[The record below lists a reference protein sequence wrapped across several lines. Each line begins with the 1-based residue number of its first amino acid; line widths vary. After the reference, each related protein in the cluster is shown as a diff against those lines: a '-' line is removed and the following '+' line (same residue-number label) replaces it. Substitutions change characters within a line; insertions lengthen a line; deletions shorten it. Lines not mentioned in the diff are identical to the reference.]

1 MPAASSQKA
10 VVAALLGNSFVTI
23 IKLIAFV
30 LSGSGAMLSEAIHS
44 FADTGNQLLLFIGL
58 KRGQRAADDRFHY
71 GYGGE
76 RFVFGMLS
84 AAGIFFIGCG
94 ITIYHGV
101 TSLISPHEVNA
112 TALTFIVLATAFV
125 IEGGVL
131 MFAIRGIE
139 RQRGELPFWEYVRE
153 RADPAAVA
161 ILLEDGAAVLGVTL
175 AAAGIAVSY
184 FTGNPIFDSVTSL
197 VIGLLLGLVAFYLV
211 SENREHLLG
220 RAVPEGVED
229 RFVDIV
235 LKHPSV
241 RSIRDVKTRELTPE
255 SYILKAE
262 ITFDND
268 YIAECLENRSSSEK
282 ISFDGAKRDRTIRR
296 MTALVTDLIATEI
309 AALER
314 DIRAVI
320 PQAKHIDI
328 EVAHPDIIPADDDDE
343 MLA

>member
-1 MPAASSQKA
+1 VAASSLKS
-10 VVAALLGNSFVTI
+10 VIAALIGNSFVTV

-30 LSGSGAMLSEAIHS
+30 MSGSGAMLSEAIHS
-44 FADTGNQLLLFIGL
+44 FADTGNQLLLFIGI
-58 KRGQRAADDRFHY
+58 KRGQKEADDRFHY

-101 TSLISPHEVNA
+101 TSLISPHEVHP
-112 TALTFIVLATAFV
+112 TTLTFLVLAMSFV

-131 MFAIRGIE
+131 MIAVRGLM
-139 RQRGELPFWEYVRE
+139 RQRGDLPFWEYVRE

-161 ILLEDGAAVLGVTL
+161 ILLEDSAAVLGVTL
-175 AAAGIAVSY
+175 AAAGIAASY
-184 FTGNPIFDSVTSL
+184 FTGNPIFDALASL
-197 VIGLLLGLVAFYLV
+197 IIGVLLGLIAFYLV
-211 SENREHLLG
+211 SQNREHLLG

-229 RFVDIV
+229 RFIDVV

-268 YIAECLENRSSSEK
+268 YIAERLNRQSFEK
-282 ISFDGAKRDRTIRR
+282 IALDGPKGDRALRR
-296 MTALVTDLIATEI
+296 MTAAVTDLIATEI
-309 AALER
+309 AALEV
-314 DIRAVI
+314 DIRRVI

-328 EVAHPDIIPADDDDE
+328 EVAHPDVIRDDDDDE

>member
-1 MPAASSQKA
+1 MAASSVKA
-10 VVAALLGNSFVTI
+10 VVAALVGNTFVTI
-23 IKLIAFV
+23 IKLVAFV

-58 KRGQRAADDRFHY
+58 KRGQKEADDRFHY

-94 ITIYHGV
+94 ITIYHGI
-101 TSLISPHEVNA
+101 TSLITPHTVHA
-112 TALTFIVLATAFV
+112 SALTFGVLALSFV
-125 IEGGVL
+125 IEGSVL
-131 MFAIRGIE
+131 MFAVRGVMKHK
-139 RQRGELPFWEYVRE
+139 GEMGFWQYVRE
-153 RADPAAVA
+153 RADPATVA
-161 ILLEDGAAVLGVTL
+161 ILLEDGAAVLGVIL
-175 AAAGIAVSY
+175 ATTGIAIAY
-184 FTGNPIFDSVTSL
+184 ATGNAMFDAIASL
-197 VIGLLLGLVAFYLV
+197 IIGLLLGVVAFYLV

-229 RFVDIV
+229 RFIDVV

-268 YIAECLENRSSSEK
+268 YVAAQLDRQSIDK
-282 ISFDGAKRDRTIRR
+282 IQFDGPKRDKALRR
-296 MTALVTDLIATEI
+296 MTAAVTDLIATEI
-309 AALER
+309 AQLEKE
-314 DIRAVI
+314 IRAVI
-320 PQAKHIDI
+320 PQATHIDI
-328 EVAHPDIIPADDDDE
+328 EVAHPDAIPDEDDE
-343 MLA
+343 ELLA

>member
-1 MPAASSQKA
+1 VAASTSLKA
-10 VVAALLGNSFVTI
+10 VIAALAGNTFVTI
-23 IKLIAFV
+23 IKLVAFI

-58 KRGQRAADDRFHY
+58 KRGAREADDRFHY

-94 ITIYHGV
+94 ITIYHGI
-101 TSLISPHEVNA
+101 TSLIQPHQVHA
-112 TALTFIVLATAFV
+112 TAVTFAVLAASLV
-125 IEGGVL
+125 IEGSVL
-131 MFAIRGIE
+131 VFAIRGLY
-139 RQRGELPFWEYVRE
+139 RLKGELTFWAYVRE

-161 ILLEDGAAVLGVTL
+161 ILLEDSAAVLGVIL
-175 AAAGIAVSY
+175 AGVGIAVAY
-184 FTGNPIFDSVTSL
+184 VTGNPMFDAIASL
-197 VIGLLLGLVAFYLV
+197 VIGVLLGVVAFYLV
-211 SENREHLLG
+211 SENRELLLG
-220 RAVPEGVED
+220 RAVPEGVEG
-229 RFVDIV
+229 RFIDVV
-235 LKHPSV
+235 LDHPSV

-268 YIAECLENRSSSEK
+268 YLSEQVNRSSLEK
-282 ISFDGAKRDRTIRR
+282 ISFDGPKRDRAMRR

-309 AALER
+309 AALETK
-314 DIRAVI
+314 IRAVI

-328 EVAHPDIIPADDDDE
+328 EVAHPDIIPPDDDE
-343 MLA
+343 LLA

>member
-1 MPAASSQKA
+1 MTASSVKA
-10 VVAALLGNSFVTI
+10 VIAALIGNTFVTI
-23 IKLIAFV
+23 IKLIAFA

-58 KRGQRAADDRFHY
+58 KRARKEADDRFHY

-101 TSLISPHEVNA
+101 TSIITPREVHA
-112 TALTFIVLATAFV
+112 TTLTFIVLAISFV
-125 IEGGVL
+125 VEGSVL
-131 MFAIRGIE
+131 MFAVRGIA
-139 RQRGELPFWEYVRE
+139 RQRGEVPFWEYVRE

-175 AAAGIAVSY
+175 AAGGIAASY
-184 FTGNPIFDSVTSL
+184 FTGNPIFDSVVSL
-197 VIGLLLGLVAFYLV
+197 VIGLLLGVVAFYLV
-211 SENREHLLG
+211 SQNREHLLG

-229 RFVDIV
+229 RFVDVV

-268 YIAECLENRSSSEK
+268 YIAERVNRSSLEN
-282 ISFDGAKRDRTIRR
+282 ISFDGPKRDRAMRR

-309 AALER
+309 AQLEHE
-314 DIRAVI
+314 IRAVI

-328 EVAHPDIIPADDDDE
+328 EVAHPDIPTADDDE

>member
-1 MPAASSQKA
+1 VPTSTSVKA
-10 VVAALLGNSFVTI
+10 VIAALLGNTFVTI

-58 KRGQRAADDRFHY
+58 KRGQREADDRFHY

-94 ITIYHGV
+94 ITIYHGI
-101 TSLISPHEVNA
+101 TSLLSPREVNV
-112 TALTFIVLATAFV
+112 TAVTFIVLATAFV
-125 IEGGVL
+125 IEGSVL
-131 MFAIRGIE
+131 LFAMRGLA
-139 RQRGELPFWEYVRE
+139 RQRGDVPFWEYVRE

-161 ILLEDGAAVLGVTL
+161 ILLEDGVAVLGVIL
-175 AAAGIAVSY
+175 AAGGIAASY
-184 FTGNPIFDSVTSL
+184 VTGNPVFDAVASL
-197 VIGLLLGLVAFYLV
+197 VVGLLLGAVAFYLV

-220 RAVPEGVED
+220 RAVPEGIEE
-229 RFVDIV
+229 RFIDVV

-268 YIAECLENRSSSEK
+268 YVADQINRASLDK
-282 ISFDGAKRDRTIRR
+282 ISLDGPKRERSLRW

-309 AALER
+309 ASIEA
-314 DIRAVI
+314 DIRKVI

-328 EVAHPDIIPADDDDE
+328 EVAHPDVIPHDDDDE
-343 MLA
+343 LLA

>member
-1 MPAASSQKA
+1 MAASSVKA
-10 VVAALLGNSFVTI
+10 VIAALIGNTFVTA

-94 ITIYHGV
+94 ITVYHGV
-101 TSLISPHEVNA
+101 TSLLSPHAVHA
-112 TALTFIVLATAFV
+112 TALTFAVLALSLV
-125 IEGGVL
+125 IEGSVL
-131 MFAIRGIE
+131 MFAVRGLWK
-139 RQRGELPFWEYVRE
+139 QKGELPFWEYVRE

-161 ILLEDGAAVLGVTL
+161 ILLEDGAAVLGVIL
-175 AAAGIAVSY
+175 AASGIAASY
-184 FTGNPIFDSVTSL
+184 FTGNPVFDSLASL
-197 VIGLLLGLVAFYLV
+197 VVGLLLGVVAFYLV

-220 RAVPEGVED
+220 RAVPEGVEE
-229 RFVDIV
+229 RFIDVV
-235 LKHPSV
+235 LDHPSV

-255 SYILKAE
+255 AYILKAE

-268 YIAECLENRSSSEK
+268 YIAEQVGRMSLDK
-282 ISFDGAKRDRTIRR
+282 IALDGPKRDRSMRL

-309 AALER
+309 AALEKE
-314 DIRAVI
+314 IRAVI
-320 PQAKHIDI
+320 PQARHIDI
-328 EVAHPDIIPADDDDE
+328 EVAHPDIPAADDDE
-343 MLA
+343 ELLA

>member
-1 MPAASSQKA
+1 MGASSVKA
-10 VVAALLGNSFVTI
+10 VIAALLGNTFVTI

-44 FADTGNQLLLFIGL
+44 FADTGNQLLLFIGI
-58 KRGQRAADDRFHY
+58 KRARKEADDRFHY

-101 TSLISPHEVNA
+101 HSLLSPREVHA
-112 TALTFIVLATAFV
+112 SALTFVVLAMSFV
-125 IEGGVL
+125 IEGSVL
-131 MFAIRGIE
+131 LFAIRGIA
-139 RQRGELPFWEYVRE
+139 RQRGETPFFEFVRE

-161 ILLEDGAAVLGVTL
+161 ILLEDGAAVLGVCL
-175 AAAGIAVSY
+175 AAAGIALSY
-184 FTGNPIFDSVTSL
+184 FTGNPVFDAVTSL
-197 VIGLLLGLVAFYLV
+197 IIGLLLGFIAFYLV

-220 RAVPEGVED
+220 RAVPEGTEE
-229 RFVDIV
+229 RFVDVV

-268 YIAECLENRSSSEK
+268 YIAEQVNRTSLEK
-282 ISFDGAKRDRTIRR
+282 ISFDGPKRDRAMRR

-314 DIRAVI
+314 EIRAVI

-328 EVAHPDIIPADDDDE
+328 EVAHPDIIPADDDE
-343 MLA
+343 LLA